1 MWWFFSLIMCASYTA
16 NLAAFLTMERMGPTI
31 ESAEDLAKQTTI
43 KYGCV
48 SGGATCS
55 FFRDSNFSTYHRMWT
70 QMQAAEPSVYEN
82 SNKEGVKRVKT
93 SKRLYAFLMENT
105 GIEYEMERDCDLR
118 QVGGWL
124 DSKGYGIAMPV
135 NSPYRTAISG
145 AVLKMQEDGKLHKL
159 KEKWW
164 KKMHGGGKCS
174 ALKQSGEETAA
185 ELGIDNVGGIF
196 VVLVGGIALAFIIA
210 IAEFL
215 WNVRK
220 VAVTQHIGVREA
232 LDKELRFAMHF
243 SVSKKRVKTTT
254 SSSGSSL
261 EPVTDAGDNKT
272 Q

>member
-1 MWWFFSLIMCASYTA
+1 M
-16 NLAAFLTMERMGPTI
+16 
-31 ESAEDLAKQTTI
+31 
-43 KYGCV
+43 
-48 SGGATCS
+48 
-55 FFRDSNFSTYHRMWT
+55 
-70 QMQAAEPSVYEN
+70 
-82 SNKEGVKRVKT
+82 
-93 SKRLYAFLMENT
+93 
-105 GIEYEMERDCDLR
+105 
-118 QVGGWL
+118 
-124 DSKGYGIAMPV
+124 
-135 NSPYRTAISG
+135 
-145 AVLKMQEDGKLHKL
+145 VLQ
-159 KEKWW
+159 
-164 KKMHGGGKCS
+164 

-220 VAVTQHIGVREA
+220 VAVTQHVSISNLKIFIFKPKKHKNLQIGVREA